1 MARSYEKPAYSS
13 IDDNE
18 KHREFDRDIREM
30 VSTLTSRLGLLRK
43 GGSAAQ
49 NHELVDDQGSSV
61 ITLAGTNTGATMR
74 AELNGKT
81 MTKLDQDTGVDES
94 ESLTSYINSNF
105 QAINNSIMFGGS
117 YTGNDPGVHM
127 EYTSDLHEE
136 GHKAEKGG
144 AKGKK
149 IGKDNAE
156 SGGSW
161 FSKE

>member
-1 MARSYEKPAYSS
+1 MARSYENPAYSS
-13 IDDNE
+13 VNDNE
-18 KHREFDRDIREM
+18 KHREIDRDIREM

-43 GGSAAQ
+43 GGSAQ
-49 NHELVDDQGSSV
+49 HHEVVDDQGSSV

-74 AELNGKT
+74 AELKGKT
-81 MTKLDQDTGVDES
+81 TKLEDAGADEN

-127 EYTSDLHEE
+127 DISDLHEE

-149 IGKDNAE
+149 VGKDDAG

>member
-1 MARSYEKPAYSS
+1 MAHSY
-13 IDDNE
+13 DDNNNE
-18 KHREFDRDIREM
+18 KHREFDREVREM
-30 VSTLTSRLGLLRK
+30 VSTLTGRLGLIRK
-43 GGSAAQ
+43 GGSAHQ
-49 NHELVDDQGSSV
+49 HELVDDQGSSV

-81 MTKLDQDTGVDES
+81 TKLEEAGADEN
-94 ESLTSYINSNF
+94 ESLASYINSNF

-127 EYTSDLHEE
+127 DMSDYYEE
-136 GHKAEKGG
+136 GHKAEKGA

-149 IGKDNAE
+149 VGKDNAE